1 MHQDDFHDRVV
12 LALDKVAASLDKI
25 AADTDKR
32 VSIEGEVR
40 DILNQLLD
48 AFRQFINPQPPVPT
62 GLSVTEEAVQT
73 SQGAVM
79 KTSGHSVKL
88 QILPTGQVIFTF
100 TPTPAGSTMPA
111 GTPPLSYTVSDPA
124 LVVVADP
131 GNPNATPPRPPD
143 NGSGLVALGT
153 PNPPANTPNWPGVTG
168 IVVTG
173 QTTLP
178 GASAPI
184 VSDPASV
191 DVIPAPPTPTNPT
204 GFAVAETAL

>member
-1 MHQDDFHDRVV
+1 MAEDDKGGWFHHDNRVV
-12 LALDKVAASLDKI
+12 DELVKLNSV
-25 AADTDKR
+25 
-32 VSIEGEVR
+32 VSEIR
-40 DILNQLLD
+40 DIGNQILD
-48 AFRQFINPQPPVPT
+48 AIRQLPTQTRPT
-62 GLSVTEEAVQT
+62 GLSVVEESLTAK
-73 SQGAVM
+73 GEVM

-88 QILPTGQVIFTF
+88 QILPSGKVLFTF

-124 LVVVADP
+124 LLVTADP
-131 GNPNATPPRPPD
+131 GDPNATPPRPPD

-153 PNPPANTPNWPGVTG
+153 PNPPANTPNWPGVVG
-168 IVVTG
+168 IIVTG

-184 VSDPASV
+184 VSDQASV
-191 DVIPAPPTPTNPT
+191 DVVPAPPTPTNPT